1 MRARRADS
9 ARAGVLGLQR
19 GAGVHAA
26 GCAVSDPKH
35 PGRYGAASRTPDSE
49 PPHAPHVEKDTRE
62 IAIDVEHKVTSLL
75 DARAKER
82 IGGYVK
88 AGLAL
93 LGVAGSLVSLGA
105 VYQQSVQT
113 RDDVARV
120 LVVVERLD
128 RAGVGV
134 ETRLSA
140 TERSLR
146 DVETKM
152 WEQRRGASGT
162 RAPAAD

>member
-1 MRARRADS
+1 
-9 ARAGVLGLQR
+9 VT
-19 GAGVHAA
+19 
-26 GCAVSDPKH
+26 DPKH
-35 PGRYGAASRTPDSE
+35 PGRYAGVSRDTPQ
-49 PPHAPHVEKDTRE
+49 HAGKDTRE
-62 IAIDVEHKVTSLL
+62 IAIEVETKVTTLL

-88 AGLAL
+88 AGLAA

-146 DVETKM
+146 DVEAKM
-152 WEQRRGASGT
+152 WSARTRDNDRSGS
-162 RAPAAD
+162 RAPAAE

>member
-1 MRARRADS
+1 MT
-9 ARAGVLGLQR
+9 
-19 GAGVHAA
+19 
-26 GCAVSDPKH
+26 DPRH

-49 PPHAPHVEKDTRE
+49 PPHAEKDTRS
-62 IAIDVEHKVTSLL
+62 IAIDVESKVTSLL

-152 WEQRRGASGT
+152 WEQRRVNGT
-162 RAPAAD
+162 RAPAAE